1 MFVGLRAHFTGEA
14 VWLAKPCNFFFEA
27 SLVWMER
34 LRALI
39 VLADARLADRGAA
52 PSRPGVPNAGV
63 SLRETG
69 EVDGPSFGLPLH
81 ERVQLLEQALQDG
94 PTLRPDLLGLPEQ
107 VAALHAQVDELSR
120 GLCSADYELHE
131 VRQVCKQL
139 ERDLEREV
147 DHSRMLGE
155 ELRRVD
161 ARLSPDGDRAPGLA
175 NDHHRL
181 TLLEEAVGGY
191 HLVQRGATAVQL
203 STRVDRA
210 EKLIETLAGT
220 IERAVQRP
228 DARQGEAAWAQRL
241 ADFESRLAAL
251 ETDGPEEGSDD
262 EAADSQESGDDY
274 VDVELLEARVGTLS
288 SDLGVLRADVARL
301 SGSSVSDATAYAA
314 GYRGWG
320 VLVPVG
326 GDMAVVPLP
335 TVRRITRAVGT
346 GDPAPAVD
354 HDVLGPRPSSGDAT
368 VVVLEDDA
376 VDGTGG
382 AHASLDLGARR
393 AVTADASLRP
403 SSTAVPRGPQSPP
416 PAPSASSAAP
426 LAPGPHAGP
435 VAALPSKASGLDS
448 APPAVAPCDEP
459 SPEPM
464 AAVGGVRFNVAA
476 GRFVGPD
483 GRFVKDPMEMSE
495 EERDLVLDVRENLRR
510 ARSARGQGRA
520 RGSGNRGRG
529 TDPRAARVSD
539 AGSSAVAEDPQATF
553 LGDLAQRAMQEE
565 GGVDHLLFMRLQA
578 ELDGSEF

>member
-34 LRALI
+34 RRALI

-94 PTLRPDLLGLPEQ
+94 PTLGPDLLGLPEQ

-131 VRQVCKQL
+131 VRQVCRQL

-191 HLVQRGATAVQL
+191 HLVQRGVTAVQL

-228 DARQGEAAWAQRL
+228 DARQGEAALAQRL

-251 ETDGPEEGSDD
+251 ETDGPEEGLDD
-262 EAADSQESGDDY
+262 EAPDSQKSGDDY
-274 VDVELLEARVGTLS
+274 VDVELLEARVGCLLISGCCGRTWPGS
-288 SDLGVLRADVARL
+288 QALRSL
-301 SGSSVSDATAYAA
+301 T
-314 GYRGWG
+314 
-320 VLVPVG
+320 P
-326 GDMAVVPLP
+326 PL
-335 TVRRITRAVGT
+335 T
-346 GDPAPAVD
+346 
-354 HDVLGPRPSSGDAT
+354 
-368 VVVLEDDA
+368 
-376 VDGTGG
+376 
-382 AHASLDLGARR
+382 
-393 AVTADASLRP
+393 
-403 SSTAVPRGPQSPP
+403 P
-416 PAPSASSAAP
+416 PAT
-426 LAPGPHAGP
+426 
-435 VAALPSKASGLDS
+435 
-448 APPAVAPCDEP
+448 
-459 SPEPM
+459 
-464 AAVGGVRFNVAA
+464 AVGGFWFQWAVTW
-476 GRFVGPD
+476 
-483 GRFVKDPMEMSE
+483 
-495 EERDLVLDVRENLRR
+495 
-510 ARSARGQGRA
+510 RSSRSPPCGA
-520 RGSGNRGRG
+520 
-529 TDPRAARVSD
+529 
-539 AGSSAVAEDPQATF
+539 
-553 LGDLAQRAMQEE
+553 
-565 GGVDHLLFMRLQA
+565 
-578 ELDGSEF
+578 